1 LISEEAKKGK
11 LKFQRVGML
20 IKTIALNPTKLSKL
34 KVTFQ
39 RLNYLFI
46 VGYLSKKAKGHNY
59 EKVSLGGISTWKITT
74 ENSDPNKILLY
85 FHGGAYVAGDARSY
99 YPMMTHICKA
109 TDFTI
114 YVPNYRLAPEHH
126 YPSQLEDGIK
136 SYKALINDLNLKP
149 QQIAFGGDSAGGNL
163 ALVTLL
169 KLKENNDDL
178 PFAIF
183 CLSPWADP
191 LATGDTYNLE
201 MCDKDAILG
210 PIFKTAW
217 TKYNSK
223 AYLTYYVKDED
234 MDENNPYICPI
245 KGDFTNSPPIL
256 IHVGTEELLLS
267 DSRSMIN
274 ALERDNVEY
283 EYKEWDELWHVFQ
296 LESLIPEAQESFSL
310 ISKFLNK
317 YI

>member
-1 LISEEAKKGK
+1 MDDRDDIEIQVRCPEADSRGK
-11 LKFQRVGML
+11 FGR
-20 IKTIALNPTKLSKL
+20 I
-34 KVTFQ
+34 
-39 RLNYLFI
+39 
-46 VGYLSKKAKGHNY
+46 
-59 EKVSLGGISTWKITT
+59 LGEIWV
-74 ENSDPNKILLY
+74 NCN
-85 FHGGAYVAGDARSY
+85 
-99 YPMMTHICKA
+99 
-109 TDFTI
+109 
-114 YVPNYRLAPEHH
+114 
-126 YPSQLEDGIK
+126 EDGHE
-136 SYKALINDLNLKP
+136 
-149 QQIAFGGDSAGGNL
+149 FGGWTN
-163 ALVTLL
+163 VN
-169 KLKENNDDL
+169 K
-178 PFAIF
+178 
-183 CLSPWADP
+183 W
-191 LATGDTYNLE
+191 